1 VPVAKLGYVP
11 WSATGGAAARG
22 FSDGAGSV
30 PGWREAGRRSAGEEG
45 IWWRKIT
52 VGGWRWIRMT
62 RGPREWIRNVEGGT
76 VAAEYYL
83 EGETFYKSLEIYF

>member
-1 VPVAKLGYVP
+1 V
-11 WSATGGAAARG
+11 R
-22 FSDGAGSV
+22 
-30 PGWREAGRRSAGEEG
+30 GEEG
-45 IWWRKIT
+45 IWWRKMT

-62 RGPREWIRNVEGGT
+62 RGPREWIRNVEDRDRGP